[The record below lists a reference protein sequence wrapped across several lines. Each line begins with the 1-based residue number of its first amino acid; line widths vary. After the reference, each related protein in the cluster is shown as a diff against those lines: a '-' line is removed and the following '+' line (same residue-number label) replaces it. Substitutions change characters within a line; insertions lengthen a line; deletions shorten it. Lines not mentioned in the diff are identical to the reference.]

1 MKKDLRNIRLKR
13 RGIQIETGH
22 FSTLRTRITNPEC
35 LKASLHS
42 LGIAVKTYADV
53 RGSNGQTV
61 RSDIVAVLEGNY
73 DVGWSV
79 NSDGNFDLIVN
90 FWSLAKKYNQT
101 EFINSINQRYAAMIQ
116 GYKRFLG

>member
-1 MKKDLRNIRLKR
+1 M
-13 RGIQIETGH
+13 ETGY
-22 FSTLRTRITNPEC
+22 FSTLRTKITNPEC

-42 LGIAVKTYADV
+42 LGIAVKTDAEV

-61 RSDIVAVLEGNY
+61 RSDIVGVLEGNY

-79 NSDGNFDLIVN
+79 NSDGNFNLIVDL
-90 FWSLAKKYNQT
+90 WGLAKKYNQT
-101 EFINSINQRYAAMIQ
+101 EFINSINHKYAAMIQ